1 MRQSS
6 GRRRDFYGNKTKTKL
21 SIRICRLSEKGLTE
35 DKERE
40 RERENNTTKETK
52 GKSFRSFFFFFLFFS
67 ISQVKKP

>member
-40 RERENNTTKETK
+40 NNTTKETK